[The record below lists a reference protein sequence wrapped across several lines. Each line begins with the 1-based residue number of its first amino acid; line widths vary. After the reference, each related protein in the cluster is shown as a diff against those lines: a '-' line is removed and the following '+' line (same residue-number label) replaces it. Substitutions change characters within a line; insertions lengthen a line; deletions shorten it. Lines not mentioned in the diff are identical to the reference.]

1 MNSRDE
7 TEGSERDR
15 ARARRNASY
24 AAARQMARAVADREQ
39 GRRRLNATTVGV
51 SFASVVAAGIV
62 VAVLPGSTH
71 ASVTGNPAG
80 KSTSSSSGTAKTG
93 SSSSNSTPS
102 SSNSSS
108 DSGSSNS
115 SNPSNSS
122 NSSSSGNSG
131 TLQQPA
137 SAPQYVGGGGGVT
150 SGGT

>member
-102 SSNSSS
+102 SSSS